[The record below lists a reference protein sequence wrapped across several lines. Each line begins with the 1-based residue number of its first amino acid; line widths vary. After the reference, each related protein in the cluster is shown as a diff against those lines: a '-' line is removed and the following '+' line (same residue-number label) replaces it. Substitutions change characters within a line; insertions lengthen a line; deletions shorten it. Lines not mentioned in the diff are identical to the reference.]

1 MARPKLKALAREET
15 GSANARR
22 LRKAEVI
29 PAVIYGG
36 KKGPSPVSVNMAEI
50 LKLGHGSAIENMMLD
65 ISLESGE
72 KGKSQAVLVKDLQH
86 DPVTGALIHIDFS
99 AVSLHEK
106 ISIDVQIE
114 RVGEA
119 TGVTQQGGVLEHLL
133 RSVKVECLPADI
145 PEKIELDVEHLNI
158 GDSLYVKDIVP
169 PSGVTILDD
178 MGLAVFSVAAP
189 RVEEEV
195 AAAPE
200 EEAAEAAPGE
210 ATEEAVE
217 EKAGPEK
224 KKE

>member
-1 MARPKLKALAREET
+1 MAD
-15 GSANARR
+15 
-22 LRKAEVI
+22 I
-29 PAVIYGG
+29 I
-36 KKGPSPVSVNMAEI
+36 
-50 LKLGHGSAIENMMLD
+50 KLGHGSAIENMMLD
-65 ISLESGE
+65 ISLGSGE
-72 KGKSQAVLVKDLQH
+72 KGKSQAVLVKELQH

-119 TGVTQQGGVLEHLL
+119 AGVTQQGGVLEHLL
-133 RSVKVECLPADI
+133 RSVKVECLPSDI

-210 ATEEAVE
+210 AAEEAVE
-217 EKAGPEK
+217 KKSGEAAGPEK